1 MQQTDAET
9 SNPSETSRT
18 HLWDTGESPQRT
30 LLVVLRFQDDAKERT
45 GAKLEELRSLV
56 RTMGSEIAGDMII
69 PMRQEHPATLIGR
82 GKIEEISQLCEELD
96 AQCVIFDHDLSPR
109 NQRNLENL
117 TGLCVIDRQEVI
129 LQIFANRAMTKE
141 AVLQVAL
148 ARLQYSLPRLTRKWT
163 NLSQQKGG
171 VKGTRGEGETQL
183 ELDRRSVLRRIDQLK
198 DDLAKVRA
206 QRDIQR
212 KSRKEGSIPTGA
224 IVGYTNSGKSSLLRV
239 LSGADVLVEDK
250 LFATLDP
257 TTKKVKL
264 PGGYEVLLSDTVG
277 FVSDLP
283 HHLVDAFKS
292 TLEETRE
299 ADFLI
304 IVCDASHPDLL
315 ACYETT
321 REVLRSLDST
331 EKPTIVMINKMDA
344 CLEEFAV
351 ARLKS
356 MADHVVE
363 TSVLR
368 HQGLEDLEKEIEGI
382 IHRLRPLRE
391 YLIPN
396 DRHDLVAW
404 LRRNGSVEEVQY
416 DEDGIRLKARL
427 NERNEAYLKDFL
439 Q

>member
-1 MQQTDAET
+1 MQRTDEIIPDTSGKIKRPLHETAE
-9 SNPSETSRT
+9 N
-18 HLWDTGESPQRT
+18 QQKT
-30 LLVVLRFQDDAKERT
+30 LLVVLKFQDDAQGRT
-45 GAKLEELRSLV
+45 NAKLEELRSLV
-56 RTMGSEIAGDMII
+56 QTMGSEIAGDMII
-69 PMRQEHPATLIGR
+69 AMRQEHPATLIGR
-82 GKIEEISQLCEELD
+82 GKVEEISQLCEELD

-117 TGLCVIDRQEVI
+117 TGRCVIDRQEVI
-129 LQIFANRAMTKE
+129 LQIFANQAMTKE
-141 AVLQVAL
+141 ATLQVAL

-183 ELDRRSVLRRIDQLK
+183 ELDRRVVLRRIDQLK
-198 DDLAKVRA
+198 EELAKVQA
-206 QRDIQR
+206 QRTIQR
-212 KSRKEGSIPTGA
+212 KSRQEGNVPTGA
-224 IVGYTNSGKSSLLRV
+224 IVGYTNSGKSSLLRA
-239 LSGADVLVEDK
+239 LSGADILVEDK

-257 TTKKVKL
+257 TTRKVKL
-264 PGGYEVLLSDTVG
+264 PGGHEVLLSDTVG

-299 ADFLI
+299 ADFLV

-321 REVLRSLDST
+321 QEVLRSLGSAD
-331 EKPTIVMINKMDA
+331 KPTIVMINKMDA

-356 MADHVVE
+356 LASHVVE
-363 TSVLR
+363 TSILH
-368 HQGLEDLEKEIEGI
+368 HQGLDELEQAIEAI
-382 IHRLRPLRE
+382 VHHLRPPRK

-404 LRRNGSVEEVQY
+404 TRRNGGVEDIRYE
-416 DEDGIRLKARL
+416 EDGIHLTARL
-427 NERNEAYLKDFL
+427 NERNEAYLENFV